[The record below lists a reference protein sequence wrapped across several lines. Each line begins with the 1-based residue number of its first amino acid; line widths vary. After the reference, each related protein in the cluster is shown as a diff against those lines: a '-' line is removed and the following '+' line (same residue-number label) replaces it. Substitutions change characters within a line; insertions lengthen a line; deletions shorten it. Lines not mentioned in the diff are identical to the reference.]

1 MRLNLLRLYLLLC
14 WMLVSAAL
22 ARADDAAIEFNLPAQ
37 PAPDALLALSK
48 QAGVE
53 VLFPFGELAAM
64 RSQPVVGRYPVDTA
78 IARLLHGTGFAPRRS
93 GTKRFVVTAIAVPTG
108 ELRGRLLLPDGKRAA
123 GIAVRIAGSNLATTT
138 DPDGEFS
145 FPNVP
150 AGAWRVLVTADGFRP
165 LQLTGVEVEAHRTVT
180 LAPQW
185 LRPAGEITVLE
196 PYIVRA
202 ESSALRTARDA
213 ALVPRRAAGNLDL
226 PRTEDDA
233 LPYAVY
239 TREQIARS
247 GVVDLNQFLQRELLD
262 SDTAASPPERS
273 ASAGLFVTGS
283 DFLRLRGF
291 ETDETV
297 IFVNGR
303 RLPETLQATTGRLGA
318 PDVNVIPLGL
328 IQQVEVLP
336 VSASALYGGNAVGG
350 VINIVLRPDVDA
362 TELSTTYTNTL
373 GGYDAPEST
382 VSLLHGRSL
391 LGGRLRFRLNL
402 TSARSLPPTDRELGF
417 LAARSDPAEAGSAG
431 LFRATPNV
439 RSADGGPLFGPG
451 TSSFTS
457 VAPGADGT
465 GGLSAFAS
473 RQGVSSLGLFDG
485 PGGMASSPASVDYAY
500 GRRQRRDTLFASVA
514 GDPWPWLELGL
525 DVAHSRATMT
535 RGYGVFSQEL
545 TLRGSSPLN
554 PFGRDVL
561 VSLNDTPAALGPD
574 YNEAQLRMTSAVV
587 GALLKFPGDWRAN
600 FDAQYSRSIARFRG
614 VIATDAGRWQQL
626 VDTGVYNPLRDT
638 QLQAP
643 PAAFYDDALVF
654 QGARGEFATL
664 SDYDTLDAAVRVTN
678 QSLELPTGRGAV
690 NFGGDYR
697 RNHLAPFTDVRRYG
711 DGSVA
716 GTPMAWS
723 GRTLARYS
731 AFGELQAP
739 VLPASRRPTWLTG
752 LDADLALRGIA
763 SNNANEAYLAPT
775 LALKAEFAHGFS
787 LRGSFTTSNRF
798 PTPHMSEPIFAS
810 GGTGAGGG
818 EGVTIYDPLRD
829 ERYVVNASQ
838 PLTPGLRAE
847 SAATQTLGVI
857 YQHGRENRVR
867 IALDYVDTRKTNEL
881 FSLDAQGAVNL
892 EAFFP
897 AQVRRDAGGRITDV
911 YTGNVNAA
919 MRRSQNWN
927 LAVDYSRQKILG
939 GTLECYGRW
948 VFFQRYDRQLL
959 PASPVVDELGHPDG
973 SATGL
978 LRHRLNFGANWIGRA
993 FGGGI
998 DGHYF
1003 GARILPEIEWPSQGS
1018 DRVAASTQFDVFLQ
1032 ATFRA
1037 VKAWSHLRELR
1048 VQVRVNNV
1056 FDAAFPRYANDPS
1069 GAGVQP
1075 YGDWR
1080 GRRFS
1085 LSLATAF

>member
-1 MRLNLLRLYLLLC
+1 VCSVLL
-14 WMLVSAAL
+14 AAAV
-22 ARADDAAIEFNLPAQ
+22 ARAGDDAIEFNIPAQ
-37 PAPDALLALSK
+37 PAPDALLAFSK
-48 QAGVE
+48 QARVE
-53 VLFPFGELAAM
+53 VLFPFGDLASV
-64 RSQPVVGRYPVDTA
+64 RSQTVVGRFPVETA
-78 IARLLHGTGFAPRRS
+78 IAHLLHGTGFAPRRS
-93 GTKRFVVTAIAVPTG
+93 GPGRFVVTATVAATG

-123 GIAVRIAGSNLATTT
+123 GITVRLAGSDLVSTT
-138 DPDGEFS
+138 DTEGEFS
-145 FPNVP
+145 FSSVP
-150 AGAWRVLVTADGFRP
+150 VGTWRLLVTADGFRP
-165 LQLTGVEVEAHRTVT
+165 LQLTDVQVEAHRTVT
-180 LAPQW
+180 IAPQW
-185 LRPAGEITVLE
+185 LQPSSEVTVLE
-196 PYIVRA
+196 PYVVRA

-213 ALVPRRAAGNLDL
+213 ALVARRAAGNLDL

-262 SDTAASPPERS
+262 SDTAAGPPERNAS
-273 ASAGLFVTGS
+273 ASLFVTGS

-303 RLPETLQATTGRLGA
+303 RLPETLQSATGRLAA

-328 IQQVEVLP
+328 IQQIEVLP

-350 VINIVLRPDVDA
+350 VINIVLRPDVEA

-373 GGYDAPEST
+373 AGYDAPEST
-382 VSLLHGRSL
+382 ISLLHGRSL
-391 LGGRLRFRLNL
+391 FGGRLRFRLNL
-402 TSARSLPPTDRELGF
+402 TSARSLPPTERELGF
-417 LAARSDPAEAGSAG
+417 LSARVNAADTGAAG

-451 TSSFTS
+451 TPAFTS
-457 VAPGADGT
+457 VAPGAEGT
-465 GGLSAFAS
+465 GGLAAFAS

-485 PGGMASSPASVDYAY
+485 PGGMASSPASLDYAY
-500 GRRQRRDTLFASVA
+500 GRRQRRDTLFASIA
-514 GDPWPWLELGL
+514 GDPFPWLELGL
-525 DVAHSRATMT
+525 DVAHSRAVMT
-535 RGYGVFSQEL
+535 RGYSVLPQEL
-545 TLRGSSPLN
+545 TLRGASPLN

-561 VSLNDTPAALGPD
+561 VSLNDTPMALSPD
-574 YNEAQLRMTSAVV
+574 YNEAQLQMTSGVL

-600 FDAQYSRSIARFRG
+600 FDAQYSRSITRYRG

-626 VDTGVYNPLRDT
+626 VDAGAYNPLRDT
-638 QLQAP
+638 QVQAP
-643 PAAFYDDALVF
+643 PAAFYDEVLVF
-654 QGARGEFATL
+654 QGARGVFARL

-697 RNHLAPFTDVRRYG
+697 RNHLAPFTDLRRYG
-711 DGSVA
+711 DGSIA
-716 GTPMAWS
+716 GTPLAWG

-739 VLPASRRPTWLTG
+739 LLPAGRRPAWLTG

-763 SNNANEAYLAPT
+763 SDNAREAYLAPT
-775 LALKAEFAHGFS
+775 LALKAEFTHGLA

-818 EGVTIYDPLRD
+818 EGVTIYDPVRD

-838 PLTPGLRAE
+838 PLAAGLRAE
-847 SAATQTLGVI
+847 SAATQTLGLI
-857 YQHGRENRVR
+857 YEHGREHHLRV
-867 IALDYVDTRKTNEL
+867 ALDYVDTRKSNEL

-892 EAFFP
+892 EALFP
-897 AQVRRDAGGRITDV
+897 AQVRRGAGGRITDV

-927 LAVDYSRQKILG
+927 LAVDYSRPKVFG
-939 GTLECYGRW
+939 GTLELYGRW
-948 VFFQRYDRQLL
+948 VYFQRYDRQLL
-959 PASPVVDELGHPDG
+959 PTSPVVDELGHPDG

-978 LRHRLNFGANWIGRA
+978 LRHRLNFGANWIGHGLGA
-993 FGGGI
+993 GI

-1003 GARILPEIEWPSQGS
+1003 GARILPAIEWPSQGS
-1018 DRVAASTQFDVFLQ
+1018 DRVAASTQFDVFVQ
-1032 ATFRA
+1032 ANLRP
-1037 VKAWSHLRELR
+1037 KHAWLHLPELR
-1048 VQVRVNNV
+1048 LQLRINNV

-1080 GRRFS
+1080 GRTCS
-1085 LSLATAF
+1085 LSLTTAF